1 MAKALYSTITGLTDT
16 SIKTQDGKLLV
27 LPTAAGGVLNPGI
40 KDQEITA
47 MSRIGEMV
55 IVDTYPVERKPEI
68 KLDWNQKNVQLL
80 SMRLGLQFSTQT
92 AVAAKYVNSGLLITK
107 GSYAAALVGFEGN
120 GVTADQAGTVAY
132 SLGPDQIAVALTR
145 MPFAS
150 FVATGPLTYAQG
162 ADGAMLF
169 STDLIGQY
177 VAFEVPQT
185 LASVTALSDQAN
197 GTFAMTLMTIMQDR
211 SILQWDFPSV
221 AVKKDQGDINLS
233 EPKMEITFYIQY
245 DGSTCLPYQITYKG
259 QAQKRTCK
267 S

>member
-1 MAKALYSTITGLTDT
+1 MVKALYTTIQGLTDT

-27 LPTAAGGVLNPGI
+27 LPTAAGGVINPGI
-40 KDQEITA
+40 KDQEINA

-68 KLDWNQKNVQLL
+68 KLDWNQKNIQLL
-80 SMRLGLQFSTQT
+80 SMRLGLQFTTQT
-92 AVAAKYVNSGLLITK
+92 AVAAKYVNSGLLVTK
-107 GSYAAALVGFEGN
+107 SAYLGSAVGFEGN
-120 GVTADQAGTVAY
+120 GILADQPNTVAY
-132 SLGPDQIAVALTR
+132 SLGIDQSIVALTR
-145 MPFAS
+145 QPFAT
-150 FVATGPLTYAQG
+150 FMPATVLSYAQG

-169 STDLIGQY
+169 STDLLGQY

-185 LASVTALSDQAN
+185 LASVTALSDQVT

-211 SILQWDFPSV
+211 TVLQWDFPSV
-221 AVKKDQGDINLS
+221 AVKKSQGDINLV
-233 EPKMEITFYIQY
+233 EPKLEITFYIQY

-259 QAQKRTCK
+259 TAQKRTCK